1 MHKELNKKKILVV
14 DNHPLILMWM
24 SELLKTEGHSVLTAD
39 DGLSALA
46 ILRNWV
52 PDIIFADLIMPN
64 IDGKTLCQIIRQMPE
79 LKDVFIVILSAAG
92 IEELEKLSQTGADIC
107 IPKGKLSKMAPHI
120 LNAIEESNKKPSERL
135 KKGEIIVYNGIH
147 PRQIT
152 KELLSLKSHLE
163 SILKNL
169 SESVLELTHDFNIVF
184 VNSAASSL
192 IEKPEE
198 ELLGTNFIEL
208 FSENDRPRLKGFLS
222 TSDKSPRRIG
232 EDFPLMLNNKYVL
245 LNVTPIMN
253 SECSSIIVTVEEVD
267 IKEIHKV

>member
-1 MHKELNKKKILVV
+1 MNKKLDRKKILVV

-24 SELLKTEGHSVLTAD
+24 SELLKTEGHSVLTAE

-46 ILRNWV
+46 ILRNWL

-79 LKDVFIVILSAAG
+79 LKNVFIVILSAAG
-92 IEELEKLSQTGADIC
+92 IEELEKLSAIGADIC
-107 IPKGKLSKMAPHI
+107 IPKGKLSKMAPYI
-120 LNAIEESNKKPSERL
+120 LSAIEESNKKPSERL
-135 KKGEIIVYNGIH
+135 RKGEIIVYNGIQ

-163 SILKNL
+163 SILKNI

-184 VNSAASSL
+184 VNSAAILL
-192 IEKPEE
+192 IDKPEE

-208 FSENDRPRLKGFLS
+208 FSENDRSRLKGLLS

-232 EDFPLMLNNKYVL
+232 EDYPLMLNDRYVL
-245 LNVTPIMN
+245 LNITPIMN
-253 SECSSIIVTVEEVD
+253 SECSSIIVTM
-267 IKEIHKV
+267 KETNAEGTHKV